1 MNKVQFKLG
10 KAVAAFAAT
19 VLFYVPFAGAKQEL
33 VTDYIYGPNGDEP
46 VYTSKPN
53 EGITFT
59 REQRTQIR
67 VKGATKT
74 GAWSNYSFKVPKTG
88 QVLYALHRPLQDVTT
103 GMAASFKRTCKGAPE
118 VRRYGYVGFNDDSG
132 DVQSFVVST
141 PESLASAVKQ
151 NKWDQEMLSDGSEPL
166 FWQTCS
172 SDWEFTARYQPN
184 GAPGE
189 EQVVVF
195 TNSMTVADCP
205 FEYPGYTFSGWT
217 YKSTEYQPGDEL
229 ELDGDDSDPV
239 FKAKW
244 TGVPYTVK
252 FDANASGRE
261 TGTMQPIA
269 CVYGKSFSLTPN
281 VYRLKGYRFL
291 GWSRTPDGEVEFA
304 DNEKVSNLTTDED
317 DTVWL
322 YAKWELYTGTV
333 ELKAAP
339 GYVLPTSI
347 SVTWGKLWSANGKLP
362 VPVRDSTIEDGFT
375 VSYIFKSWYYRNS
388 LGSEVTVTDGSYYD
402 DFNEGEYVTE
412 LYAKWEERREGLWFW
427 LSFNPGDDL
436 PVPAPIK
443 FQRGTT
449 YSGLPRVDRVGYDMS
464 AWRYRGITV
473 KDGEEVLLTADE
485 TAVAEWTPRQYA
497 VKFDFAGGSNGTEG
511 VTMTYAQPP
520 LRVAKPPVREGYQ
533 LEGYFTDGGEQIY
546 GPNGYAVVS
555 QWLYDDVDTL
565 VARWQKL
572 PELKKVTF
580 DFGEGFEPLVTNI
593 LEGSELGFLPVP
605 PEREGYAVKW
615 WYDVASNEVLCVY
628 RVRERTIV
636 RDDMTVK
643 ARWSLVRLNELFGN
657 NELAFETYGDDDPTT
672 VEAGWVEE
680 TEPELTFDGR
690 PTARGGDAATSH
702 LFVYLPCDGELSVN
716 YAVDTWA
723 SYLHAEWGAEGESFF
738 MSGRQLDWAQQ
749 ELVHRSPIS
758 QWEFRFVNEEEDPE
772 EDLNRVWIS
781 NLRWEPDAEPVTVT
795 VVGAVAT
802 NVYDGTEQVASGLVV
817 TASSPGY
824 SADDFVCTGRTWAAG
839 TAAGEYPFGLTAADF
854 QNLNPEFKPTFE
866 VTDGRLVILK
876 AKLQPTTDDFD
887 VTVEYDGEP
896 HALSRAQIAEAYE
909 VEETRVSFG
918 ETADGPWND
927 EPQAVTNVGE
937 YVQYFKVEGDENHEE
952 DIRPAKVTVLAP
964 ARVTV
969 IVRGHSD
976 SVIYD
981 GKEHVVE
988 GYDVKSISNPRYTTA
1003 DFAFDGC
1010 AAVTGRVAG
1019 VYRFGM
1025 SWADFRNLNANFPEV
1040 SFMVEADGELE
1051 IRRAAIDP
1059 STVPDFDVE
1068 VEYTGRAVTV
1078 DAAAI
1083 ADFFGTNYEGT
1094 VTYAPA
1100 ALGPW
1105 ASEPPAFTSIGE
1117 HQVWCRVD
1125 SENYERFEQVLTVSI
1140 TAGPFDVIQTADPV
1154 TIPYKTYAEEA
1165 VGAYFAVKSSWPL
1178 KSVTASGLPSGLALK
1193 KDAAGD
1199 YYLKGQAKKVGIFD
1213 VKFVAKNSYPQTAER
1228 TIRFY
1233 VPDGSSAK
1241 TQVDVFAGEG
1251 GKTSGS
1257 GYYAVGKKVT
1267 LKATAAKDYVFCGW
1281 FFDAGYTQPLAGDFL
1296 AASLSYPVTDVE
1308 PVKVYAKFLP
1318 KSEATELEIDFAD
1331 AVLLTAGVKTN
1342 LEVRVRTDTAFSL
1355 SVKKSLPSG
1364 LKLAKD
1370 KVTGRWSIAGTPS
1383 KPGVWT
1389 SCLLA
1394 KNKTN
1399 TKGVTKDVSFV
1410 VDQGRG
1416 PGVDGLDVRPHLVS
1430 AGGAEIKPGDKLV
1443 FFAGVQQTIELDLS
1457 CLDSVATTLTAK
1469 GLPTGLKLVKTLTNK
1484 VTKAYA
1490 YTVMGVPTKAQ
1501 AAKTVTLAATNKYK
1515 WTGSIAFDVEVLDLP
1530 LVPFGTTCRGLAESE
1545 GGSRGA
1551 FTLTVAKTGK
1561 VSGSYYRDGSK
1572 VSFSAPS
1579 LAEAATDGEHVAFWL
1594 DAASKVGKEKYVDTL
1609 KASGFREVARSDGE
1623 TCLQWQAEVD
1633 ADSDGPLTKVE
1644 AVSDCLK
1651 QLYGTLPKAVAKTY
1665 PLEDESLAEGEYLQV
1680 KVATSGSVTVAGKL
1694 FNVEG
1699 KLVSVS
1705 ASAKLVPTGDGKV
1718 GCWITIYKKQTKL
1731 APIEFVRFWELVL

>member
-1 MNKVQFKLG
+1 MTKNQFKLG
-10 KAVAAFAAT
+10 KTVAALAAT

-33 VTDYIYGPNGDEP
+33 VTDYIYGPDSDEP

-59 REQRTQIR
+59 RESRNRIL

-74 GAWSNYSFKVPKTG
+74 GAWSNYSFKVPKNG
-88 QVLYALHRPLQDVTT
+88 QVLYALHRPLQDLSS

-118 VRRYGYVGFNDDSG
+118 VRRYGYVGFNDDAG
-132 DVQSFVVST
+132 DVQSFVAST

-151 NKWDQEMLSDGSEPL
+151 NGWDQEMLSDGSEPL

-195 TNSMTVADCP
+195 TNSTTVADCT
-205 FEYPGYTFSGWT
+205 FSYPGYKFGGWT
-217 YKSTEYQPGDEL
+217 YGSSTVQPGDEI
-229 ELDGDDSDPV
+229 ELDGDDRDPV

-252 FDANASGRE
+252 FDANADGQESGS
-261 TGTMQPIA
+261 MQPMS
-269 CVYGKSFSLTPN
+269 CTYGKQASLTPN
-281 VYRLKGYRFL
+281 SFTRRGYRFI
-291 GWSRTPDGEVEFA
+291 GWSRLPGGEVDFD
-304 DNEKVSNLTTDED
+304 DNDKVLNLTTDED

-322 YAKWELYTGTV
+322 YAKWELYTGKV

-339 GYVLPTSI
+339 GSVSPTSI
-347 SVTWGKLWSANGKLP
+347 EVTWGKLWSANGKLP
-362 VPVRDSTIEDGFT
+362 KAVREPTVDDGFDI
-375 VSYIFKSWYYRNS
+375 SYTFCGWYYRNAS
-388 LGSEVTVTDGSYYD
+388 GSEVTVDDNSYYD
-402 DFNEGEYVTE
+402 DFNGGHYVTE
-412 LYAKWEERREGLWFW
+412 LLAKWSEQKVGRFFW

-436 PVPAPIK
+436 PVPASLK
-443 FQRGTT
+443 FQRGAT

-464 AWRYRGITV
+464 AWQYRGITV

-485 TAVAEWTPRQYA
+485 TVVAVWTPRQYE
-497 VKFDFAGGSNGTEG
+497 VKLDFAGGSNGTEG
-511 VTMTYAQPP
+511 VTMTYTQTPP
-520 LRVAKPPVREGYQ
+520 HIKPPVRAGYAC
-533 LEGYFTDGGEQIY
+533 EGYFTDGGEQIY
-546 GPNGYAVVS
+546 GSNGYAVVG
-555 QWLYDDVDTL
+555 QWLYDDIDVL
-565 VARWQKL
+565 YARWQKL

-593 LEGSELGFLPVP
+593 LEGSELGFLPPAP
-605 PEREGYAVKW
+605 PREGYAVKW
-615 WYDVASNEVLCVY
+615 WYDAASNTVC
-628 RVRERTIV
+628 RVRERTVV
-636 RDDMTVK
+636 RDNMTVK
-643 ARWSLVRLNELFGN
+643 ARWSLVRFNELLGVDD
-657 NELAFETYGDDDPTT
+657 LAFDTT
-672 VEAGWVEE
+672 ASAGIGPWCEE
-680 TEPELTFDGR
+680 TESELTYDGR
-690 PTARGGDAATSH
+690 PTLRSGEI
-702 LFVYLPCDGELSVN
+702 DGEGSLDSFLLIYVPCVGDLSFNWAMDVDEESGEVRVK
-716 YAVDTWA
+716 VDTPYSIA
-723 SYLHAEWGAEGESFF
+723 HVP
-738 MSGRQLDWAQQ
+738 SG
-749 ELVHRSPIS
+749 HRSDWPNQTLS
-758 QWEFRFVNEEEDPE
+758 MRCGNACEVAFEPWVEASSLA
-772 EDLNRVWIS
+772 LNRAWIS

-795 VVGAVAT
+795 VVGAVVT
-802 NVYDGTEQVASGLVV
+802 NVYDGAEHVASGKTV
-817 TASSPGY
+817 TASSPLY
-824 SADDFVCTGRTWAAG
+824 LEDDFSFTGCELAVG
-839 TAAGEYPFGLTAADF
+839 TDAGEYPFGMTAADF
-854 QNLNPEFKPTFE
+854 KNLNPEFKPTFE

-876 AKLQPTTDDFD
+876 AKLKPTTDIFD
-887 VTVEYDGEP
+887 VSAEYDGGP
-896 HALSRAQIAEAYE
+896 HALSRTQIADAYG

-918 ETADGPWND
+918 GSSEGPWND

-937 YVQYFKVEGDENHEE
+937 YVQYFKVDGDANHE
-952 DIRPAKVTVLAP
+952 DDTRSAKVLVRAP
-964 ARVTV
+964 APVTV
-969 IVRGHSD
+969 IVRGHSA
-976 SVIYD
+976 SVAYD
-981 GKEHVVE
+981 GEDHTVE
-988 GYDVKSISNPRYTTA
+988 GYDVKSISNPHYTA
-1003 DFAFDGC
+1003 NDFVCDGC
-1010 AAVTGRVAG
+1010 TAVTGCAVG
-1019 VYRFGM
+1019 VYRFGL
-1025 SWADFRNLNANFPEV
+1025 SWADFRNLNDNFPEV
-1040 SFMVEADGELE
+1040 AFMVEADGELE

-1083 ADFFGTNYEGT
+1083 SNFFAETYAGT
-1094 VTYAPA
+1094 VAYAASA
-1100 ALGPW
+1100 AGPW
-1105 ASEPPAFTSIGE
+1105 TAEPPAFTTVGE
-1117 HQVWCRVD
+1117 HKVRCRVE
-1125 SENYERFEQVLTVSI
+1125 SANYERFEKVLTVKV
-1140 TAGPFDVIQTADPV
+1140 TPGPFEIIQTADPV
-1154 TIPYKTYAEEA
+1154 TIPYKTYAEET

-1193 KDAAGD
+1193 KNAAGE
-1199 YYLKGQAKKVGIFD
+1199 YYLKGQVKKSGIFD

-1233 VPDGSSAK
+1233 IPDDSSAK

-1251 GKTSGS
+1251 GKASGS

-1296 AASLSYPVTDVE
+1296 AASLSYPVADVE

-1383 KPGVWT
+1383 KPGTWT
-1389 SCLLA
+1389 SRLLA

-1416 PGVDGLDVRPHLVS
+1416 PGVDGLDIHPSLVS
-1430 AGGAEIKPGDKLV
+1430 AGGAEIKPGDALS
-1443 FFAGVQQTIELDLS
+1443 FCAGVQQTIELGLS
-1457 CLDSVATTLTAK
+1457 GLDGVATTLTAK

-1484 VTKAYA
+1484 VTKAYS
-1490 YTVMGVPTKAQ
+1490 YVITGVPTKAQ
-1501 AAKTVTLAATNKYK
+1501 AAKTVTLTASNKYK
-1515 WTGSIAFDVEVLDLP
+1515 WTGSVAFSVEVYALP
-1530 LVPFGTTCRGLAESE
+1530 LVPYGTTCRGLAEDAD
-1545 GGSRGA
+1545 GHAGA

-1561 VSGSYYRDGSK
+1561 VSGSYYRMGSK

-1579 LAEAATDGEHVAFWL
+1579 LAEMGTDGESVEFWL
-1594 DAASKVGKEKYVDTL
+1594 NAASKIGKVKYVDTL
-1609 KASGFREVARSDGE
+1609 KASGFREVARPDGL
-1623 TCLQWQAEVD
+1623 TYPQWQTELVASGGV
-1633 ADSDGPLTKVE
+1633 LNRIE

-1651 QLYGTLPKAVAKTY
+1651 QLYGTLPKAMATTY
-1665 PLEDESLAEGEYLQV
+1665 DLEDESLVDGEYLKL
-1680 KVATSGSVTVAGKL
+1680 KVATSGKVTVAGKL
-1694 FNVEG
+1694 MDGTG

-1705 ASAKLVPTGDGKV
+1705 GTAYLVPTSAGKV
-1718 GCWITIYKKQTKL
+1718 GCWITIYKKLSKL
-1731 APIEFVRFWELVL
+1731 DPIEFVRFWELAL